1 MSQSSVITSDK
12 SASALR
18 FSLLTTIPNL
28 VVPGALTKVSNA
40 ISTSRTTTK
49 NSILEAVVHEREVLK
64 GIKTPE
70 ELYDKEIVELV
81 EARISE
87 EIGYEKYR

>member
-12 SASALR
+12 PASALR
-18 FSLLTTIPNL
+18 FSLLTTMPNL
-28 VVPGALTKVSNA
+28 VVLGALTK
-40 ISTSRTTTK
+40 TK

>member
-12 SASALR
+12 PASALR
-18 FSLLTTIPNL
+18 FSLLTTMPNL
-28 VVPGALTKVSNA
+28 VVLGALT
-40 ISTSRTTTK
+40 SRTKTK

>member
-1 MSQSSVITSDK
+1 
-12 SASALR
+12 
-18 FSLLTTIPNL
+18 
-28 VVPGALTKVSNA
+28 
-40 ISTSRTTTK
+40 
-49 NSILEAVVHEREVLK
+49 LEAVVHEREVLK